1 MRNALFVFCFLML
14 ASLAPAAE
22 LMPDFAGV
30 PTGWVT
36 DRYQLNVFANV
47 CNFAGRDNVLGIT
60 TTSAESLGSRP
71 GPFQSTF
78 YNTQGMQYVLTGG
91 AGDSLSADL
100 WIPEEWRSES
110 NGSRRTDMWGVMTDG
125 SSVTDYPIVGFT
137 NYGGLPTFRVWDDT
151 AWVNL
156 SNAVQYGSWNR
167 LSMLFTGTSYE
178 YRINGNLAYTDNT
191 PGAGTTGFSATIIQ
205 IYNFGDPAF
214 PNAVVNDYSA
224 HWDNVGGDV
233 PEPATLSLAG
243 LCLGGVVL
251 WHRRTHRV

>member
-1 MRNALFVFCFLML
+1 MRQIVAFFVIFVF

-36 DRYQLNVFANV
+36 DRYQPNVFANV
-47 CNFAGRDNVLGIT
+47 GNFAGRDNVLGIT
-60 TTSAESLGSRP
+60 TTADESLGSRP

-78 YNTQGMQYVLTGG
+78 YNTQGMQYALTGG

-100 WIPEEWRSES
+100 WVPEEWRSEA

-125 SSVTDYPIVGFT
+125 SLVTDYPIIGFT
-137 NYGGLPTFRVWDDT
+137 NYGGTPTFRVWDDI

-156 SNAVQYGSWNR
+156 SDPIQYGSWNR
-167 LSMLFTGTSYE
+167 LSLLFTGASYE
-178 YRINGNLAYTDNT
+178 YYVNGNLAYTDNT
-191 PGAGTTGFSATIIQ
+191 LGAGTTGFSATIMQ
-205 IYNFGDPAF
+205 IYNLGDPAF

-224 HWDNVGGDV
+224 HWDNVGDV

-243 LCLGGVVL
+243 LSLMGLGI
-251 WHRRTHRV
+251 WHRRKKA